1 MRGELLVESLSDVPG
16 RLAVGSRLWLVSTVG
31 KRVAVEVV
39 SSRPHAGG
47 LLLSFRGLEDRDAVE
62 PFGGG
67 RLEAERATTPPA
79 PQGSYYYFELVG
91 CSCRDRLAGE
101 LGEVTDVVEDGGGLL
116 LRVRGETGD
125 LLIPFV
131 EAYLARVDIERR
143 RIELSLPPGLA
154 EACASPS

>member
-16 RLAVGSRLWLVSTVG
+16 RLEAGSRLWLVSAAG

-39 SSRPHAGG
+39 ASRPHAGG

-67 RLEAERATTPPA
+67 WLEAERVTTPPA

-91 CSCRDRLAGE
+91 CSCFDHAAGE

-116 LRVRGETGD
+116 LRVRGEARE

-131 EAYLARVDIERR
+131 GAYLARVDIEGR
-143 RIELSLPPGLA
+143 RIELTLPPGLA
-154 EACASPS
+154 EACASSS